1 MEANE
6 RLVGSLVF
14 KTSGGARVPRRVR
27 FPSASAMIRAVQGA
41 GWHPRSATVGTWLVE
56 DLRGHLCCA

>member
-14 KTSGGARVPRRVR
+14 KTSDGLKSLWRVR
-27 FPSASAMIRAVQGA
+27 FPSASAIPACDLA
-41 GWHPRSATVGTWLVE
+41 IEKPRKPRDCLQVTLPSDEFG
-56 DLRGHLCCA
+56 